1 MKLSELC
8 KEINLPQDVT
18 ERVLDEEKQMKA
30 QNKNTVPADLTS
42 QLLRVCET
50 HTKYLL
56 SLIHI

>member
-30 QNKNTVPADLTS
+30 QNKNTVPTDLTS
-42 QLLRVCET
+42 NSYVSAKLTQNT
-50 HTKYLL
+50 
-56 SLIHI
+56 